1 MSVDRIRGLARPAL
15 APVGVVGPGEISP
28 GQGRPD
34 ASDGTGASTD
44 SELPLAAARRFV
56 VPFEY
61 RSPDGT
67 PLREMVDLRRLA
79 REGVL
84 RLGVDQTTILLF
96 GGEGSPVRQ
105 VVRFRQA
112 TRTFQKME
120 SHSPGLAR
128 EARAMLEA
136 VSRVEVTDVREN
148 APPPG
153 PMREYLRKAEIRGL
167 LALPLRHAG
176 EMAGFVSFEVT
187 SRPRSWS
194 TDERT
199 QARAVAELME
209 EVLTPEVLTSVARAW
224 KATSQ
229 PGRGSPDAGG
239 PLPERPAEGAPFREG
254 DRWPSPKSDP
264 NGAAASRMPAE
275 RSPEAGPDLEA
286 GTGEPDS
293 TAAAVPAGESPEAR
307 REERAPR
314 GPSTRI
320 PRLRP
325 LEGAALLG
333 ADLGADLLHLVEVQ
347 AATLALLNDA
357 VQSLRGVDAEAA
369 DADPGVSGMMADLQE
384 ISQRLRRGIGS
395 VVRMARDGRAGGEL
409 VDLNQTLASLVH
421 RLAGMVGEGPRFVVA
436 PASGPLP
443 ARAEPLL
450 LERALEH
457 LIRNARAAVA
467 PGDRIRISWERVRM
481 PVGGKAQDQAA
492 GATGDPEPDAMIRI
506 RIQDDGRGIRPDH
519 LPWVF
524 HPYFSA
530 SPEGDGPHGQEHL
543 PGLGLSTVQAIVE
556 GHGGWVDLHSRPGE
570 GTIVD
575 LHLPLAEDPP
585 PAASG
590 PDAEADPG
598 VETEAPVILLVEDE
612 PLLARLLD
620 RILTRAGCR
629 VLVASSAQ
637 EADRRW
643 AEWGPR
649 IRVVVVERRLAGVAN
664 PDGMVRGWVGRGDAL
679 DVVVLDRKG
688 EAGDAPPA
696 GIEPDAYFS
705 RPFDPSE
712 VARKV
717 RRRIHRREQRDTHRP
732 PGSLASGPEMGGPR
746 AH

>member
-1 MSVDRIRGLARPAL
+1 VSVDRIRGLARPAL

-254 DRWPSPKSDP
+254 DQAPSPKSDP
-264 NGAAASRMPAE
+264 NGQRHRGCRPS
-275 RSPEAGPDLEA
+275 
-286 GTGEPDS
+286 
-293 TAAAVPAGESPEAR
+293 
-307 REERAPR
+307 APR
-314 GPSTRI
+314 KRARISKQGPESRTPQPPQSPPANPPKRGE
-320 PRLRP
+320 RKGRP
-325 LEGAALLG
+325 G
-333 ADLGADLLHLVEVQ
+333 
-347 AATLALLNDA
+347 
-357 VQSLRGVDAEAA
+357 
-369 DADPGVSGMMADLQE
+369 DP
-384 ISQRLRRGIGS
+384 
-395 VVRMARDGRAGGEL
+395 
-409 VDLNQTLASLVH
+409 
-421 RLAGMVGEGPRFVVA
+421 
-436 PASGPLP
+436 
-443 ARAEPLL
+443 
-450 LERALEH
+450 
-457 LIRNARAAVA
+457 A
-467 PGDRIRISWERVRM
+467 PGSRDCGPWRVRHSWEPTWARISSIWWR
-481 PVGGKAQDQAA
+481 
-492 GATGDPEPDAMIRI
+492 
-506 RIQDDGRGIRPDH
+506 
-519 LPWVF
+519 
-524 HPYFSA
+524 
-530 SPEGDGPHGQEHL
+530 
-543 PGLGLSTVQAIVE
+543 
-556 GHGGWVDLHSRPGE
+556 
-570 GTIVD
+570 
-575 LHLPLAEDPP
+575 
-585 PAASG
+585 
-590 PDAEADPG
+590 
-598 VETEAPVILLVEDE
+598 
-612 PLLARLLD
+612 
-620 RILTRAGCR
+620 CR
-629 VLVASSAQ
+629 
-637 EADRRW
+637 
-643 AEWGPR
+643 
-649 IRVVVVERRLAGVAN
+649 
-664 PDGMVRGWVGRGDAL
+664 
-679 DVVVLDRKG
+679 
-688 EAGDAPPA
+688 
-696 GIEPDAYFS
+696 
-705 RPFDPSE
+705 
-712 VARKV
+712 
-717 RRRIHRREQRDTHRP
+717 RP
-732 PGSLASGPEMGGPR
+732 PWPS
-746 AH
+746 